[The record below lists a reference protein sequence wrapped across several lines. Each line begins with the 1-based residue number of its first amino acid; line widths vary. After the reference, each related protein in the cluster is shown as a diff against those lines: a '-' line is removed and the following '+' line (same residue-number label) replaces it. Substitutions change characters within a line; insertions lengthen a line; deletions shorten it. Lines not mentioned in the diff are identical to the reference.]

1 MPKWSRRRIANPLL
15 VGSSPTAG
23 SKIHGE
29 KMSHSVNSSDSRSSL
44 VQFPFDSDDC
54 ETVKQQAVPTPTVP
68 VPVVKAT
75 GSSVAAKKV
84 SK

>member
-1 MPKWSRRRIANPLL
+1 MGGR
-15 VGSSPTAG
+15 PTAG

-54 ETVKQQAVPTPTVP
+54 ETVKQQAVPIPTVP

-84 SK
+84 ST